1 MAFKE
6 CVYNC
11 TPYFEYH
18 PGGGEELFKA
28 AGQDGTELF
37 NQVHRW
43 VNLERI
49 LGPRF
54 EIKFLK
60 EYFY

>member
-18 PGGGEELFKA
+18 PGDGEELFKA

-54 EIKFLK
+54 EL
-60 EYFY
+60 